1 MSTPPKMQR
10 RQTVQS
16 AAALSKLATLDAEIS
31 QFEASYGA
39 FSATLSSPESSAEQ
53 LIQTRNECRQW
64 SGNLEKF
71 QYVKVDSIITA
82 DLTTGK
88 EEAKVK
94 RKELNKHCEELRT
107 RMEVFMASIEAAIK
121 AKS

>member
-1 MSTPPKMQR
+1 MSAPPNMQR

-16 AAALSKLATLDAEIS
+16 AAALSKLAVLDTEIS
-31 QFEASYGA
+31 QFEASYSN
-39 FSATLSSPESSAEQ
+39 FSSVLSSSTSTIEQ
-53 LIQTRNECRQW
+53 LTQTRNECRQW

-82 DLTTGK
+82 ELSTGK
-88 EEAKVK
+88 DEAKAK
-94 RKELNKHCEELRT
+94 RKELNKHCEELRST
-107 RMEVFMASIEAAIK
+107 MEAFVSSIEAAIQ